1 MSKTQNG
8 IKVNMIQENTTLNPY
23 TLAIMWTNADEVVA
37 GTSTSAPFVG
47 ITDES
52 ADGVAGNP
60 VWIVLTGTAK
70 LIIASD
76 STKGAYITWTTA
88 GAWLATTTDTNEV
101 IWVLLETTTVS
112 WQVAE
117 VALRQGRFV
126 G

>member
-23 TLAIMWTNADEVVA
+23 RLAILWTNADEVVA

-52 ADGVAGNP
+52 ADATAGNA

-70 LIIASD
+70 LTIAS
-76 STKGAYITWTTA
+76 
-88 GAWLATTTDTNEV
+88 ATTK
-101 IWVLLETTTVS
+101 
-112 WQVAE
+112 
-117 VALRQGRFV
+117 
-126 G
+126 